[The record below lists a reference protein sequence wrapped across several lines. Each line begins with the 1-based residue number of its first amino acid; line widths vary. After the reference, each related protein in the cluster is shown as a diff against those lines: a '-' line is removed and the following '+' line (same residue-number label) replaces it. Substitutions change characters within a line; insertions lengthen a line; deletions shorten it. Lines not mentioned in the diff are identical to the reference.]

1 MTYKVY
7 MTETFKKE
15 FDKLST
21 SGKEA
26 IGKIFLQLK
35 ENPFVGDAIKYKFF
49 REKRIKEKRLYY
61 LIYENFAI
69 VLVVASEGKK
79 VQQETINK
87 TISLLPEFKKYV
99 EKIFKQE
106 N

>member
-21 SGKEA
+21 SEREA

-69 VLVVASEGKK
+69 VLVVASKGKK

-87 TISLLPEFKKYV
+87 TISLLPEFKKYI